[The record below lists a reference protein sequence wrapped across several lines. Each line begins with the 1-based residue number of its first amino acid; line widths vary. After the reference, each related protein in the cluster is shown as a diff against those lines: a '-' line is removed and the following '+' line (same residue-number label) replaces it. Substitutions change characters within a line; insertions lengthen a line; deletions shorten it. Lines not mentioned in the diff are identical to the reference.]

1 MRLLH
6 TMLRVNDLQESINF
20 YDKFFGM
27 KVLRQK
33 DYPGGK
39 FSLAFMGYGDEE
51 NNTLIELTYNWDT
64 NNYEHGS
71 AFGHIAIEVDDAY
84 ETCAKVKELGGNVV
98 RDAGPM
104 MHGKTV
110 IAFIE
115 DPNGYKIELIQK
127 KPVNQKNL

>member
-6 TMLRVNDLQESINF
+6 TMLRVNDLQESISF

-27 KVLRQK
+27 KVLRQQ
-33 DYPGGK
+33 DFPDGK
-39 FSLAFMGYGDEE
+39 FSLAFVGYGDEE
-51 NNTLIELTYNWDT
+51 NNTVIELTHNWDT
-64 NNYEHGS
+64 DNYDHGE
-71 AFGHIAIEVDDAY
+71 AYGHIAIEVDDAY
-84 ETCAKVKELGGNVV
+84 ETCAKIKELGGNVL

-115 DPNGYKIELIQK
+115 DPSGYKVELIQK
-127 KPVNQKNL
+127 GTF

>member
-6 TMLRVNDLQESINF
+6 TMLRVNDLQESISF

-27 KVLRQK
+27 KVLRQQ
-33 DYPGGK
+33 DFPDGK
-39 FSLAFMGYGDEE
+39 FSLAFVGYGDEE
-51 NNTLIELTYNWDT
+51 NNTVIELTHNWDT
-64 NNYEHGS
+64 NNYDHGE
-71 AFGHIAIEVDDAY
+71 AYGHIAREVDDAY
-84 ETCAKVKELGGNVV
+84 ETCAKIKELGGNVL

-115 DPNGYKIELIQK
+115 DPSGYKVELIQK
-127 KPVNQKNL
+127 GTF

>member
-20 YDKFFGM
+20 YDKLFGM
-27 KVLRQK
+27 KVLRQQ
-33 DYPGGK
+33 DFPDGK
-39 FSLAFMGYGDEE
+39 FSLAFIGYGDEE
-51 NNTLIELTYNWDT
+51 NNTVIELTHNWDI
-64 NNYEHGS
+64 NNYEHGG
-71 AFGHIAIEVDDAY
+71 AYGHIAIEVDDAY
-84 ETCAKVKELGGNVV
+84 EACAKIKELGGNVL

-115 DPNGYKIELIQK
+115 DPSGYKVELIQK
-127 KPVNQKNL
+127 GTF